1 MEKTKLGIPVTI
13 LAGAAWLLGL
23 YSGYLITGILVGYVL
38 LMEESA
44 WLKKQCAK
52 VLLTMLSF
60 SILFTALDLLPDLLN
75 ILYRFLDIFGVNF
88 YLSFVHNVFNFLSQ
102 VVSLLKTLIFL
113 GLGVAALL
121 NKSIKIPGADKLVD
135 KYLA

>member
-1 MEKTKLGIPVTI
+1 MEKTKLGIPATV

-38 LMEESA
+38 RMEENA

-52 VLLTMLSF
+52 VLLTMLAF
-60 SILFTALDLLPDLLN
+60 SVCFTALGLIPDLLN
-75 ILYRFLDIFGVNF
+75 ILYNFLEIFGVHF
-88 YLSFVHNVFNFLSQ
+88 YLGFIHNVLNFLSE
-102 VVSLLKTLIFL
+102 VVSLLKTLAFL
-113 GLGVAALL
+113 GLGAAALL
-121 NKSIKIPGADKLVD
+121 NKQIKLPGADKLLD

>member
-1 MEKTKLGIPVTI
+1 MEKTKLAIPATV
-13 LAGAAWLLGL
+13 LAGVAWLLGL

-52 VLLTMLSF
+52 VLLTMLAF
-60 SILFTALDLLPDLLN
+60 SIFFTALDLIPEMLN
-75 ILYRFLDIFGVNF
+75 ILYRFLDIFGVKF

-113 GLGVAALL
+113 GLGIAALL
-121 NKSIKIPGADKLVD
+121 NKTVKLPAID
-135 KYLA
+135 NLLNKYLA